1 MKNKNTKGQSRFESR
16 YEAPKKKKE
25 LTVPLPQVINMDEI
39 AVMSDETLLEKL
51 RGLEADR
58 DKVMEE
64 KYDTHLWEVEAAYV
78 RRELSL
84 RRTRHNLHDDYLR
97 SLEREAQELL
107 ALENRYPVADLD
119 NSAFMFWN

>member
-16 YEAPKKKKE
+16 FEAPKKKKE
-25 LTVPLPQVINMDEI
+25 LTVALPQVINMDDI
-39 AVMSDETLLEKL
+39 AVMTDDALLERL

-64 KYDTHLWEVEAAYV
+64 KYETRLWEVEAAYV
-78 RRELSL
+78 RRELQL
-84 RRTRHNLHDDYLR
+84 RRTRHNLHDNYLHELDR
-97 SLEREAQELL
+97 DAREQL

-119 NSAFMFWN
+119 NSAFMFFN